1 MPAKDP
7 SGKERVAE
15 AASVEALLGPAD
27 GETPR
32 VVTLESL
39 NKLTLKQLVD
49 GAKRLGLTAVS
60 KLKKEA
66 LVKAV
71 LEAWH
76 ADRAGGAAR
85 DASAASAQVVSG
97 TKGPAPSPDQENDGA
112 GAGAVRAADVPVGQP
127 LSHKFEV
134 GQTGRAST
142 EAARELLR
150 ESAKEI
156 PWGYGRDRVTALPVD
171 PERLFAYW
179 EVLDDSIAAARGKLG
194 PGGPGAWLNL
204 RVYDVSGRIFDG
216 TNAHGFFDHTI
227 QRGDRQWFFAI
238 NRPTSE
244 AIIEIG
250 MKSHEGYFAKIARS
264 GKVEFPRREPAPHA
278 GPEWLTV
285 RVATGQVEH
294 GGIRMPARPG
304 RITGGTGLSPT
315 GVPFPGATAFDLTT
329 GGDGGWHG
337 APWRDAKDAMHLAGG
352 AAGGERH
359 EWEEVRGEG
368 AIEEFRRFHWDGP
381 ATITSWEAGPFS
393 YPVEIPEPVRESL
406 ESHEGKTRVLKVGGR
421 THVLYGPW
429 QVIIRG
435 LGARHA
441 RVVLSRW
448 EVYRTWAEETG
459 HQGDEIS
466 TTYGRTGAGASER
479 MMGSSERRWVG
490 GSEARLGGSSEVFFL
505 KASELRLGGASE
517 LMYAGSSQWVMRGA
531 SERLFA
537 GASERVRKGASE
549 QLQGR
554 GFLGGSE
561 GRLGGG
567 TGGVLPAGDG
577 VANAASQVY
586 PQPPSGP
593 SSSSDSKSSREGS

>member
-1 MPAKDP
+1 MPTKDP
-7 SGKERVAE
+7 SGKERMAG

-39 NKLTLKQLVD
+39 NQLTLKQLVD
-49 GAKRLGLTAVS
+49 GAKRLGVKAVS
-60 KLKKEA
+60 KLKKDA

-76 ADRAGGAAR
+76 ANGAGGGDVA
-85 DASAASAQVVSG
+85 
-97 TKGPAPSPDQENDGA
+97 DG
-112 GAGAVRAADVPVGQP
+112 VRAPEGPVGHP

-156 PWGYGRDRVTALPVD
+156 PWGYGGDRVTALPVD

-179 EVLDDSIAAARGKLG
+179 EVLDDSIAAARDKLG

-250 MKSHEGYFAKIARS
+250 MKSHEGYFVKIARS
-264 GKVEFPRREPAPHA
+264 GKVEFPRREPAAHA
-278 GPEWLTV
+278 EPEWLTV

-329 GGDGGWHG
+329 GGDGGGWRG
-337 APWRDAKDAMHLAGG
+337 APWRDAKDPMHPAGETAGG
-352 AAGGERH
+352 DRH
-359 EWEEVRGEG
+359 EWEEVRGDG

-406 ESHEGKTRVLKVGGR
+406 DSYEGKTRVLKVDGR

-435 LGARHA
+435 LGAQQA

-448 EVYRTWAEETG
+448 EVYRTWADETG
-459 HQGDEIS
+459 HHVEQFS

-479 MMGSSERRWVG
+479 MVGSSERRWVG

-517 LMYAGSSQWVMRGA
+517 LAYAGSSQWVMRGA

-537 GASERVRKGASE
+537 GASERVHNGASE

-567 TGGVLPAGDG
+567 GGAAAGRGELPAGDG
-577 VANAASQVY
+577 VANAASQIY
-586 PQPPSGP
+586 PQPPGG
-593 SSSSDSKSSREGS
+593 SSSSSHSKSSREGS